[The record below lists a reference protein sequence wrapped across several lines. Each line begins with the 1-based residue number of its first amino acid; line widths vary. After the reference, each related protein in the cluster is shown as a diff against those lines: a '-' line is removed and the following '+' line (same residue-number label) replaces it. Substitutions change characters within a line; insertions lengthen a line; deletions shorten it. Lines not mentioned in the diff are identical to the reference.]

1 MIKVILKETKIKLFT
16 DPDYFGAEVEDDA
29 GEGLPVVNLNVDQI
43 TGFEPE
49 EKMEQPEA
57 KAHVDK
63 LLKKLQ
69 DGEELD
75 PILVRV
81 YKSGFQV
88 LDGHH
93 RFRAYK
99 LLNKKTI
106 PAKVIPA
113 KDIKVI
119 KHKGENR

>member
-1 MIKVILKETKIKLFT
+1 MIKVILKESKIKLFT
-16 DPDYFGAEVEDDA
+16 DPSYYGAEIEDDA
-29 GEGLPVVNLNVDQI
+29 GDGLLVKYLNIDELI
-43 TGFEPE
+43 GFEPE

-57 KAHVDK
+57 KAHVQK
-63 LLKKLQ
+63 LLKRL
-69 DGEELD
+69 EEEEDLD

-81 YKSGFQV
+81 YKRGFQV

-93 RFRAYK
+93 RFHAYK
-99 LLNKKTI
+99 LANRDKI

-119 KHKGENR
+119 KHKGESK